1 MLTEKYCLQK
11 FRLNV
16 KFFNT
21 GFPFCCSVRSSG
33 KIGVTVVVI
42 MKKKKQ
48 IFFMTFNSF

>member
-1 MLTEKYCLQK
+1 MLTEMFPKKYCLQK

-42 MKKKKQ
+42 MKKKKNRY
-48 IFFMTFNSF
+48 FL